1 MIRYATMIFSMTKAA
16 KFALIAGPLALGGYG
31 VARNIGKLDN
41 VYGPGFDW
49 QLAHF
54 LGLAGFLLFVPLVL
68 GLRTLLPSGTVRE
81 VAIGATLLG
90 LATSIVQFGADIV
103 EAFMAADKEEL
114 RSLQHRFSGL
124 PGVQPA
130 IYDFGPLFFFV
141 GIVVVAVLAT
151 KAGRLPWW
159 SPVVL
164 FLGVL
169 LPLLN
174 LDLMPLAGLMML
186 VALLPLRRTFR
197 QVSAG

>member
-1 MIRYATMIFSMTKAA
+1 MTKVA

-54 LGLAGFLLFVPLVL
+54 LGLAGFLLFVPLAL
-68 GLRTLLPSGTVRE
+68 GLRTLLPAGAVRE
-81 VAIGATLLG
+81 VAVGATLLG
-90 LATSIVQFGADIV
+90 LSASIVQFGTDIV
-103 EAFMAADKEEL
+103 QAFMAADKEEL
-114 RSLQHRFSGL
+114 RSLQHDFSGL
-124 PGVQPA
+124 PGVRPA

-141 GIVVVAVLAT
+141 GIVVVAVLAA
-151 KAGRLPWW
+151 KAGRMPWW

-164 FLGVL
+164 FVGVL
-169 LPLLN
+169 LSLVK
-174 LDLMPLAGLMML
+174 LDLMPLGGLLML
-186 VALLPLRRTFR
+186 VALLPLRRPFR